1 MPSNTPLDYVTLFIV
16 IKLEMSLKFQITFT
30 LMQMLH
36 GKPSFLAVTHIS
48 SRAGP
53 PVLKCSNFKPGMEWF
68 LRLVGQGWSKTRPV

>member
-36 GKPSFLAVTHIS
+36 GKPSFLAVT
-48 SRAGP
+48 A
-53 PVLKCSNFKPGMEWF
+53 F
-68 LRLVGQGWSKTRPV
+68 LVGLAHQFLSAATLSQVWSGF